1 MKKLAISILFIFCLY
16 NISLNINFNTV
27 SAQEPAVPDVEFGIL
42 PEKDKTDQE
51 LANIITGISQ
61 TWGNVVNEYNKQ
73 ASGLSLPDQLAT
85 WIMNWDTIIYYL
97 VYLIKF
103 LSQLGMFIGGIMI
116 IYAWYLYATS
126 IFGWKWETTAKQAIK
141 NAIIWVVVITFA
153 YAIMKIFTAMFLWT

>member
-61 TWGNVVNEYNKQ
+61 TGGNVVNEYNKQ

-85 WIMNWDTIIYYL
+85 GIMNWDTIIYYL

-116 IYAWYLYATS
+116 IYAGYLYATS
-126 IFGWKWETTAKQAIK
+126 IFGGKGETTAKQAIK
-141 NAIIWVVVITFA
+141 NAIIGVVVITFA
-153 YAIMKIFTAMFLWT
+153 YAIMKIFTAMFLGT